1 MGLKAKGVTL
11 RFRRRPVLE
20 SVDFTLRPGRLVG
33 LLGANGAGKT
43 TLLRVLA
50 GLLVPDS
57 GLVQFDGQPLK
68 AWPRRHLARRI
79 AYLAQGA
86 PCHWPLTVER
96 LVALGRLPHLEPW
109 RGVGQADWAAVRRAM
124 EETDVFH
131 LAGRTVT
138 TLSGG
143 ERMRVLL
150 ARVLAGAPSVLLADE
165 PTAALDPAHRIRT
178 MKLLRGLSEA
188 GRSVV
193 VVLHDLTLA
202 ARFCDE
208 VAVLSNGRVLASGH
222 ASEVFTPANLEAAF
236 HIRAEFG
243 ERDGSPVVVPWEDL
257 PEVPPSPAAGI
268 AAKGGVE

>member
-1 MGLKAKGVTL
+1 MGLKAKGITL
-11 RFRRRPVLE
+11 RFGRWPVLE
-20 SVDFTLRPGRLVG
+20 SVDFTLRQGRLVG
-33 LLGANGAGKT
+33 LVGANGAGKT

-57 GLVQFDGQPLK
+57 GLVQFDERPLND
-68 AWPRRHLARRI
+68 WPRRQLARRI

-96 LVALGRLPHLEPW
+96 LVALGRLPHLDPW
-109 RGVGQADWAAVRRAM
+109 RGVGQADRAAVRRAM
-124 EETDVFH
+124 EDTDVLD

-165 PTAALDPAHRIRT
+165 PTAALDPAHRIRA

-208 VAVLSNGRVLASGH
+208 VAVLSNGRVLASGR
-222 ASEVFTPANLEAAF
+222 AADVFTPANLEAAF
-236 HIRAEFG
+236 RIRAEFSQ
-243 ERDGSPVVVPWEDL
+243 RDGSPIVVPWDDL
-257 PEVPPSPAAGI
+257 PEPPPSSPSGV
-268 AAKGGVE
+268 AAKGGAE